1 MTAYH
6 SLNLNLGSKRLKN
19 NLKCIFCSYQT
30 WLFKYYMTSQNF
42 PSPPAAPAFHRKMF
56 CCYSLN
62 YHAFPWRKPAY
73 IRNTLMHLDSYI
85 TCIVIWCCIL
95 LKIFQRTL
103 HVVWQWYALYH
114 SYILQKD
121 RGSIF
126 LGDHNYWWRL
136 IRIIFTHWR
145 RGKMKS
151 ILPMSPVPAHFRKQF
166 NSYCGNYHKG

>member
-1 MTAYH
+1 MFHLVFLSNCTTKSLIIKKRPISDEYSSSVQTVLSKHCDCWELIATMTAYH

-62 YHAFPWRKPAY
+62 YHAFPWRKPTY
-73 IRNTLMHLDSYI
+73 IRNTLTHLDSYI

-95 LKIFQRTL
+95 LMIFQRTL
-103 HVVWQWYALYH
+103 HVVWQWMPFTILI
-114 SYILQKD
+114 SY
-121 RGSIF
+121 
-126 LGDHNYWWRL
+126 
-136 IRIIFTHWR
+136 
-145 RGKMKS
+145 
-151 ILPMSPVPAHFRKQF
+151 RKIGAVF
-166 NSYCGNYHKG
+166 S